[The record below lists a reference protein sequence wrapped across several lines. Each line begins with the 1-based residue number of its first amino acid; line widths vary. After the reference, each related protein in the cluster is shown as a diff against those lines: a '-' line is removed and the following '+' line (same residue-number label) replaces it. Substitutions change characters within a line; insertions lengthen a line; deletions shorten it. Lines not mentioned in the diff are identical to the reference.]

1 MSRLVL
7 FIILFPTSLS
17 KNISTNRPLSTQSI
31 LSILQLSIN
40 IKICHGRTG
49 EMVIVIII
57 TTTGI
62 LCFVPGDFLLF
73 EFKLTYTKHFSTI
86 LYHFIWVSND

>member
-1 MSRLVL
+1 
-7 FIILFPTSLS
+7 
-17 KNISTNRPLSTQSI
+17 
-31 LSILQLSIN
+31 
-40 IKICHGRTG
+40 
-49 EMVIVIII
+49 MVIVIII

-73 EFKLTYTKHFSTI
+73 EFKLTYTKYFSTI